1 MKTIQNAINQK
12 ILKGEKE
19 KISEKLVLSE
29 ERYRYL
35 VQNSP
40 DIIYTLDDE
49 GNFTFV
55 SDAADRLLGFESRQL
70 IGRPFVTIVRDRDI
84 ETAQQFLKEE
94 TPADT
99 NTSTIEL
106 DLKVK
111 DKKDNFKQCE
121 VRHLRLQSNH
131 GNAPLSFSSGGTAKR
146 LRIYGVIRDLSEK
159 KRLESELRHARKM
172 EAVGT
177 LAGGIAHDFN
187 NLLMVIQGHTS
198 IMLLKTDQDHP
209 FYDKLKN
216 IEEYIE
222 KGAGLTRQLLNFAR
236 GGESEI
242 RPVNL
247 NSIVRQTVK
256 MFGRTKKD
264 IVIHER
270 YEKDLPTVNADQG
283 QIEQVLLNLFVN
295 ASHAMP
301 AGGDLTIETQNV
313 VLDSSTVDPFDLPPG
328 PYVKLSVT
336 DTGMGMDEETRQRIF
351 EPFFTT
357 KEIGQGTGLGLSTAY
372 GIIKKHNGFID
383 VASKEGKGATF
394 NIFLPVSGKE
404 MVKKKRSPGKIVKG
418 PETVLF
424 VDDEEMIIE
433 IGLEILEALG
443 YNVLCARN
451 GKEAIRI
458 YTSNKDNIDVVLL
471 DLVMPGMSGKETYR
485 ELKKINPDI
494 NVVVS
499 TGCDIDEDTIQLIKE
514 SNTQYI
520 QKPFNIMALSKTL
533 REVLDRK

>member
-1 MKTIQNAINQK
+1 
-12 ILKGEKE
+12 
-19 KISEKLVLSE
+19 
-29 ERYRYL
+29 
-35 VQNSP
+35 
-40 DIIYTLDDE
+40 
-49 GNFTFV
+49 
-55 SDAADRLLGFESRQL
+55 
-70 IGRPFVTIVRDRDI
+70 
-84 ETAQQFLKEE
+84 
-94 TPADT
+94 
-99 NTSTIEL
+99 
-106 DLKVK
+106 
-111 DKKDNFKQCE
+111 
-121 VRHLRLQSNH
+121 
-131 GNAPLSFSSGGTAKR
+131 
-146 LRIYGVIRDLSEK
+146 
-159 KRLESELRHARKM
+159 
-172 EAVGT
+172 
-177 LAGGIAHDFN
+177 
-187 NLLMVIQGHTS
+187 
-198 IMLLKTDQDHP
+198 
-209 FYDKLKN
+209 
-216 IEEYIE
+216 
-222 KGAGLTRQLLNFAR
+222 
-236 GGESEI
+236 
-242 RPVNL
+242 
-247 NSIVRQTVK
+247 
-256 MFGRTKKD
+256 
-264 IVIHER
+264 
-270 YEKDLPTVNADQG
+270 
-283 QIEQVLLNLFVN
+283 LLNLFVN

-301 AGGDLTIETQNV
+301 AGGDLIIETQNV
-313 VLDSSTVDPFDLPPG
+313 VLDSSTVDPFDLPSG

-451 GKEAIRI
+451 GKEAIKI

-514 SNTQYI
+514 SSTQYI